1 MAEQK
6 DLLKPGIKRVE
17 VVIPAYNEEKRI
29 GKTLDVLTALPE
41 VDAILVVFEGNDK
54 TPEIARQ
61 YQKVRVYVANRRL
74 GKGGAIKKGIE
85 EAEAVEKIA
94 VMDADLPVSPD
105 NFRQLI
111 RIDDADLIIVRRT
124 FTNITKI
131 RLVLHKGFKFL
142 TKLFFPSLM
151 WIGDFQAGVKVM
163 RADKAKE
170 VLNELVMNDLLIDVN
185 LIYAFKRRG
194 YKIREVELPYVHDEV
209 NSKISKKL
217 VKVII
222 LMFLS
227 LIKLRIYYSPFKGI
241 LSWSLYKSVEQRI
254 IKALT

>member
-1 MAEQK
+1 MAEQI
-6 DLLKPGIKRVE
+6 DSLKHENRRVE

-29 GKTLDVLTALPE
+29 GRTLDALTVLPE
-41 VDAILVVFEGNDK
+41 VDAIIVVFEGNDR

-61 YQKVRVYVANRRL
+61 YQKVRVLKAERRL

-85 EAEAVEKIA
+85 EARAVEKIA
-94 VMDADLPVSPD
+94 IMDADLPVSPE
-105 NFRQLI
+105 NFRQLL
-111 RIDDADLIIVRRT
+111 RIDDADLIIVKRN
-124 FTNITKI
+124 FANITKT
-131 RLVLHKGFKFL
+131 RLMLHKGFKLL

-151 WIGDFQAGVKVM
+151 WVGDFQAGVKVM

-170 VLNELVMNDLLIDVN
+170 VLNELIINDLLIDVN

-194 YKIREVELPYVHDEV
+194 YKIREVELPYVHDEA

-217 VKVII
+217 LKVII

-227 LIKLRIYYSPFKGI
+227 LIKLRVYYSPFKGI
-241 LSWSLYKSVEQRI
+241 LSWKLYKKAEQRI
-254 IKALT
+254 IKALS